1 MKKIKALV
9 DLVVELNTRTIENL
23 KKEDSEY
30 IHGYIDGV
38 KIVLADL
45 NRVFE
50 VLNEDN

>member
-9 DLVVELNTRTIENL
+9 DLVVELNMRTIDNL
-23 KKEDSEY
+23 NKEDSEF

-38 KIVLADL
+38 MRVLTDL